1 MAEQG
6 KQGEETRLNFRQVY
20 PDTRAKPGG
29 LMSRVAGGL
38 LVIAGF
44 VGGAGAAWAQEGEEA
59 AEASGSIWQALWQAL
74 QALFETPEEQTLM
87 ERVAGALAAIIVA
100 ALFWWLVALL
110 RKHLMPQLL
119 ERAETTPG
127 ITAARVRAATTGLSM
142 VISVLRWFVI
152 LMALLYVLASF
163 DVNLLPLL
171 TGIGFLGAAVA
182 FGSQSLVK
190 DVVSGLF
197 ILLEGQYAVGEYVS
211 LNGVFGRVAQVG
223 LRVTALDTPDGK
235 RQYLPNGTISTIA
248 VYPEPQAWYV
258 VQVPL
263 SSAEEVERLREPLRQ
278 LAEEIKQAFPKQ
290 LICAQEPERYEGDK
304 FVHGLRQ
311 MVVAVPGQDWVI
323 TEELLARVNAVLQAE
338 GITPPVGLQPQAR
351 PVGPEIPLVEE

>member
-6 KQGEETRLNFRQVY
+6 KQGEETRLNFRQVC

-29 LMSRVAGGL
+29 LMSRVTGGL
-38 LVIAGF
+38 LVVAGF

-59 AEASGSIWQALWQAL
+59 AEAPLTLLQAIW

-87 ERVAGALAAIIVA
+87 ERLAGALAAIIVA

-110 RKHLMPQLL
+110 RKRLMPQLL

-127 ITAARVRAATTGLSM
+127 VTAARARAATTGLSL
-142 VISVLRWFVI
+142 VVSVLRWFVI

-171 TGIGFLGAAVA
+171 TGLGLLGAAVA

-197 ILLEGQYAVGEYVS
+197 ILLEGQYAIGEYVS
-211 LNGVFGRVAQVG
+211 LNGVFGRVAEVG

-235 RQYLPNGTISTIA
+235 RKYLPNGTISTIA
-248 VYPEPQAWYV
+248 VYPEPQACYV

-278 LAEEIKQAFPKQ
+278 LAEEVKQAFPKQ
-290 LICAQEPERYEGDK
+290 LICVEEPERYEGDR

-351 PVGPEIPLVEE
+351 PVGPAIPLVEE